1 MRFDFNFFFSVIPK
15 LVVKIPYTMWLG
27 TLAFLIAFV
36 IAVLLEIMYESHNRV
51 LRWIAG
57 IYISYFRSTPYIMQ
71 LFIFYFGLP
80 QMFDFMKVVTAQ
92 TALIVTIA
100 TNSSAFIAESIRG
113 GLIAVDKGQRE
124 AALSIGL
131 SRFDLYKEI
140 VLPQAFVAAF
150 PSLCNS
156 YISMIKTTA
165 LGFAI
170 GVIEM
175 MSMAK
180 LLSASALRFMEGY
193 LAVGMIYWVLL
204 VIIDKILK
212 QMEKRICRHL

>member
-1 MRFDFNFFFSVIPK
+1 MRFDFKFFFSVIPK

-27 TLAFLIAFV
+27 TLAFLIAFA
-36 IAVLLEIMYESHNRV
+36 IAILLEIMYESHNRV

-57 IYISYFRSTPYIMQ
+57 IYISYFRSTPYVMQ

-113 GLIAVDKGQRE
+113 GLLAVDKGQRE

-150 PSLCNS
+150 PSLCNF

-204 VIIDKILK
+204 VVIDKILK

>member
-36 IAVLLEIMYESHNRV
+36 IAIFLEIMYESHNRV

>member
-1 MRFDFNFFFSVIPK
+1 MRFDFKFFFSVIPK

-27 TLAFLIAFV
+27 TLAFLIAFA
-36 IAVLLEIMYESHNRV
+36 IAILLEIMYESHNRV

-57 IYISYFRSTPYIMQ
+57 IYISYFRSTPYVMQ

-113 GLIAVDKGQRE
+113 GLLAVDKGQRE

-131 SRFDLYKEI
+131 SHFDLYKEI

-204 VIIDKILK
+204 VVIDKILK

>member
-36 IAVLLEIMYESHNRV
+36 IAILLEIMYESHNRV